1 MDIFDVTAACLGCTY
16 ISDLRHIRITE
27 PQADTIRSLPDSIFP
42 LSDFNRL
49 AEYITG
55 EKASFP
61 TAVKAKE
68 AIIHSLL
75 FSSV

>member
-16 ISDLRHIRITE
+16 ISDLRRIRITGS
-27 PQADTIRSLPDSIFP
+27 QADAIRSLPENIFP
-42 LSDFNRL
+42 LPDFNRL

-55 EKASFP
+55 EKVFFP
-61 TAVKAKE
+61 TAAKAKE

>member
-1 MDIFDVTAACLGCTY
+1 MDVFDVTAACLGCTY
-16 ISDLRHIRITE
+16 ISDLRRIRITGS
-27 PQADTIRSLPDSIFP
+27 QADAIRSLPKNIFP
-42 LSDFNRL
+42 LPDFNRL

-61 TAVKAKE
+61 TAAKAKE